1 MRAKLLRENDPSF
14 DVFVGPVGQ
23 WLCWDPE
30 AYKTGRVEYME
41 EELNQLAQ
49 EKQKNET
56 VAKTAFEQ
64 RVKETKQKAIDDNKK
79 NAEKH
84 GSSLT
89 QDIDSEGNLVGVTN
103 SQEAKL
109 SGSESISVA
118 DIRSELFDGDNIV
131 MGQSDYGRSELLSG
145 PFALA
150 KKDEEKKDGEMD
162 RVD

>member
-1 MRAKLLRENDPSF
+1 MRAKLLRETDSSF

-49 EKQKNET
+49 EKQKNES

-84 GSSLT
+84 GSTIT
-89 QDIDSEGNLVGVTN
+89 QDIDKEGNLMGA
-103 SQEAKL
+103 EDAKFAK
-109 SGSESISVA
+109 GDTISAA
-118 DIRSELFDGDNIV
+118 DIRSELFDGDNIIT
-131 MGQSDYGRSELLSG
+131 GQSDYGRSELLSG
-145 PFALA
+145 PFAI
-150 KKDEEKKDGEMD
+150 KKEDDADSME